1 MNSFDLN
8 DEEFSNFSDKTNNIN
23 FQILDAFKGKNNE
36 NNDQNHSRAFDIRS
50 NFLKENKEFN
60 PTIIVQE
67 TKKFIC
73 DSINFN
79 LGKAE
84 KGKKVF
90 LNKKRKRF
98 KIYHDNDDNIKEQ
111 KKNKKGKGTKEK
123 NNEAKRG
130 RRRKDVEYDTK
141 ASHDKFKE
149 DNVIQKIKT
158 TIFKYILELLNK
170 SLKNDRYEFYPLT
183 KQICHNLT
191 KEFNIKLL
199 DRTIYDIYLN
209 SELNKKYAQIPD
221 LNKTLIKKIYNEN
234 TETDVKNLLE
244 KKFRDILNYIR
255 EKDLDYFLNKIGD
268 KERKN
273 NKQFNEKY
281 MNAVKNMLFQYEFY
295 FKSKLYRNRR
305 KNKTINCFRTRGF
318 L

>member
-1 MNSFDLN
+1 M
-8 DEEFSNFSDKTNNIN
+8 
-23 FQILDAFKGKNNE
+23 
-36 NNDQNHSRAFDIRS
+36 
-50 NFLKENKEFN
+50 KENKEFN

-111 KKNKKGKGTKEK
+111 KKNKKEKDKKKK

-234 TETDVKNLLE
+234 TETDVKIILE

-281 MNAVKNMLFQYEFY
+281 MKAVKKMLFQYEF
-295 FKSKLYRNRR
+295 FFNSKLDR
-305 KNKTINCFRTRGF
+305 KLRKK
-318 L
+318 

>member
-1 MNSFDLN
+1 MNQFDLN
-8 DEEFSNFSDKTNNIN
+8 CEEFSNFSDKMNNIN
-23 FQILDAFKGKNNE
+23 FHFLDLFKGKNNE
-36 NNDQNHSRAFDIRS
+36 NNDQNHSRAFDLRS
-50 NFLKENKEFN
+50 NFSKENKEFN

-170 SLKNDRYEFYPLT
+170 SLKNDRYEFYPLS
-183 KQICHNLT
+183 KELCHNLT

-209 SELNKKYAQIPD
+209 SDLNKKYAQIPD
-221 LNKTLIKKIYNEN
+221 LNKTLIKKFIMKILKQMLKIY
-234 TETDVKNLLE
+234 
-244 KKFRDILNYIR
+244 
-255 EKDLDYFLNKIGD
+255 
-268 KERKN
+268 
-273 NKQFNEKY
+273 
-281 MNAVKNMLFQYEFY
+281 
-295 FKSKLYRNRR
+295 
-305 KNKTINCFRTRGF
+305 
-318 L
+318 